1 MIGALVLAAGQSRR
15 MGTQKL
21 LLPLGGEPIIT
32 RIVDELLRAGL
43 EHITVVVGRDAGSV
57 EAALHGR
64 RVNFARNL
72 EAASDMLGSIR
83 CGLRAL
89 PAECA
94 GVLVAL
100 GDQPGLRAGLV
111 AELIRVFREEAAG
124 IAVPKYGGHRG
135 HPVLFA
141 AKFREEVFSQHDG
154 VGLRG
159 LLTAHPALVHELPV
173 SAEAALEDM
182 DTPADYERQQQC
194 NRG

>member
-21 LLPLGGEPIIT
+21 MLPLGGEPIIT

-57 EAALHGR
+57 EAASR
-64 RVNFARNL
+64 
-72 EAASDMLGSIR
+72 
-83 CGLRAL
+83 LRAL

-141 AKFREEVFSQHDG
+141 AKFREEVLSQHDG